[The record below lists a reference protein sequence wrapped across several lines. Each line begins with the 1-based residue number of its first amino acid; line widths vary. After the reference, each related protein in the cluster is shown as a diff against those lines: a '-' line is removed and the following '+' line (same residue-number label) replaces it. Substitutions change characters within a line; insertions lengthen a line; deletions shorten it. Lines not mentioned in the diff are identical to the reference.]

1 MKKFKLYIDNILLVS
16 KLTNV
21 KSKKLIIFFVVCIS
35 QLVVFTDVAI
45 IVVFASLLA
54 NQVTNISLVNDFLE
68 LVLEQK
74 YIVFLIIFVRY
85 FCHYQQNILLKKLE
99 ADVHKNL
106 KFYFLNQVFSKKN
119 YSSGDAFFYINTLSS
134 HVSFFYNNFANLL
147 NSVLQVIAYSVY
159 LLISDLTIVSIFGAG
174 ILCLFYPTIKL
185 LKIARRNL
193 DKVYKKDYETN
204 QDLEKIIDNMLLV
217 KILKKEQDE
226 KEHFLRNQNKIVKY
240 AINNHKYGILNSFI
254 PTLFT
259 MVVLSYVISFT
270 AYSEKLTL
278 DFLGVTL
285 RLFQTLST
293 FTKSLNN
300 VNNSQVHL
308 EKVYEIEKNRFLP
321 DTQNFVYSKE
331 NTGIVFDN
339 VNFKFFNSKDYLFK
353 NLSLNFEKNKHI
365 ILTGQNGSGKST
377 LLGLASGVFLPNSG
391 SVNTFTNKFGYV
403 GPTPLILNDSLLSN
417 IMYGNKLS
425 IDTKEII
432 SYLKKLEVFKEES
445 SYDLDLQI
453 SNKTLSSGQ
462 MQKIAFVR
470 ALMSDME
477 VLLLDESTSNLDDT
491 SKDLIFEL
499 LESKNLTIVN
509 CTHDPEKF
517 NNVSHRYNIEISD
530 EKRFVEQIF

>member
-1 MKKFKLYIDNILLVS
+1 MK
-16 KLTNV
+16 
-21 KSKKLIIFFVVCIS
+21 
-35 QLVVFTDVAI
+35 
-45 IVVFASLLA
+45 
-54 NQVTNISLVNDFLE
+54 
-68 LVLEQK
+68 
-74 YIVFLIIFVRY
+74 
-85 FCHYQQNILLKKLE
+85 
-99 ADVHKNL
+99 
-106 KFYFLNQVFSKKN
+106 
-119 YSSGDAFFYINTLSS
+119 
-134 HVSFFYNNFANLL
+134 
-147 NSVLQVIAYSVY
+147 
-159 LLISDLTIVSIFGAG
+159 
-174 ILCLFYPTIKL
+174 
-185 LKIARRNL
+185 
-193 DKVYKKDYETN
+193 
-204 QDLEKIIDNMLLV
+204 
-217 KILKKEQDE
+217 
-226 KEHFLRNQNKIVKY
+226 KEHFLRNQKKIVKY
-240 AINNHKYGILNSFI
+240 AINNHKYGIINSFI

-259 MVVLSYVISFT
+259 MVILSYVISFT

-308 EKVYEIEKNRFLP
+308 EKVYEIEKNSFLP
-321 DTQNFVYSKE
+321 DKQNFVYSRE

-339 VNFKFFNSKDYLFK
+339 VDFKFFNSKDYLFK

-377 LLGLASGVFLPNSG
+377 LLGLASGVLLPNSG
-391 SVNTFTNKFGYV
+391 SVNSFTNKYGYV

-477 VLLLDESTSNLDDT
+477 VLLLDESTSNLDDI

-499 LESKNLTIVN
+499 LESKNLTIIN

-517 NNVSHRYNIEISD
+517 KNVSYRYNIEILD
-530 EKRFVEQIF
+530 EERFVEQIF

>member
-1 MKKFKLYIDNILLVS
+1 
-16 KLTNV
+16 
-21 KSKKLIIFFVVCIS
+21 
-35 QLVVFTDVAI
+35 
-45 IVVFASLLA
+45 
-54 NQVTNISLVNDFLE
+54 
-68 LVLEQK
+68 
-74 YIVFLIIFVRY
+74 
-85 FCHYQQNILLKKLE
+85 
-99 ADVHKNL
+99 
-106 KFYFLNQVFSKKN
+106 
-119 YSSGDAFFYINTLSS
+119 
-134 HVSFFYNNFANLL
+134 
-147 NSVLQVIAYSVY
+147 
-159 LLISDLTIVSIFGAG
+159 
-174 ILCLFYPTIKL
+174 
-185 LKIARRNL
+185 
-193 DKVYKKDYETN
+193 
-204 QDLEKIIDNMLLV
+204 MLLV

-270 AYSEKLTL
+270 TYSEKLTL

-308 EKVYEIEKNRFLP
+308 EKVYEIEKNSFLP

-391 SVNTFTNKFGYV
+391 SVNTFTNKYGYV